1 MQVEGKEDI
10 VKWRKLGCVIQGL
23 EVSEKAPPTKVKAK
37 VRYNCF
43 DPNCNFK
50 NRDSPLDTY
59 VKHLNDKHNI
69 NIRDTKMNPTDRD
82 RYLPIRTI

>member
-1 MQVEGKEDI
+1 MQNGENWDAS
-10 VKWRKLGCVIQGL
+10 IQGL
-23 EVSEKAPPTKVKAK
+23 EVSSEKAPPTKVKAK

-69 NIRDTKMNPTDRD
+69 NMRHENESYR
-82 RYLPIRTI
+82 